1 VAAPHTNP
9 GGKVIFFDIVK
20 GLLEKKN
27 YLKSMLLFMRVS
39 FKILV
44 KISSMLYTARGF

>member
-1 VAAPHTNP
+1 
-9 GGKVIFFDIVK
+9 VK

-27 YLKSMLLFMRVS
+27 YLISMLLFMRVS

-44 KISSMLYTARGF
+44 KIFFNAVHSPGILIVPGLHAIGGEE